1 MKLELQLDA
10 DRVAPGEEVTGRVL
24 VHEGGRSR
32 ALTLTVSFCESS
44 PSYQSAPFSQS
55 TVLHEGDLATGQ
67 ALEFRFVLPDDALPS
82 VKGKHGELSWELE
95 AVSDEPGLDTRV
107 SRVLEVTAAVQ

>member
-1 MKLELQLDA
+1 VKLELQLDA

-44 PSYQSAPFSQS
+44 PSYQSAPLSQS
-55 TVLHEGDLATGQ
+55 TVLHEGDLAAGQ
-67 ALEFRFVLPDDALPS
+67 AVEFRCELPELAPPG
-82 VKGKHGELSWELE
+82 VKGKHGELYWELE
-95 AVSDEPGLDTRV
+95 VVSDEPGFDTRA
-107 SRVLEVTAAVQ
+107 RRRFEVVAAP